1 MKATPVKISNLI
13 VLLFAV
19 IFQLSCSKDTDL
31 LADYII
37 ADAHEAYFVANMAID
52 DYYVVAK
59 DSEVVLDVLSND
71 SYKDPDKVK
80 IVNVSQP
87 QNGTVVVNE
96 DKTIT
101 YIPNKVDPPSDG
113 ADTAMESTA
122 TAESEPPQKNE
133 TPEENDGTEEKYAPE
148 EESTTESFSY
158 TAETLNDNQTT
169 ETTEAKVNIS
179 TASESNTTPYG
190 VDYYVTTKGTV
201 YNDGRTEATAWSIE
215 RAFQTAKA
223 GDVVAIKA
231 GNYGNRSLVVG
242 NAGTKDNPIRFIGY
256 TDTPGD
262 LVSDKASTFVYGN
275 QLDSRKMPLLRG
287 FLQPNKMAIEVR
299 KNNVEIHNFQIRAMN
314 LVSLL
319 EEIMQIAQEYRYL
332 RVGAAN
338 RKYRIGER
346 NNYLWE

>member
-1 MKATPVKISNLI
+1 M
-13 VLLFAV
+13 VLLFAI
-19 IFQLSCSKDTDL
+19 IFQFSCSKDIDL
-31 LADYII
+31 LADYVI
-37 ADAHEAYFVANMAID
+37 ADAQEAYFVANLAID

-113 ADTAMESTA
+113 ADTPMESTN
-122 TAESEPPQKNE
+122 TAQSEAPQKNE

-179 TASESNTTPYG
+179 TESESNTTSYG

-262 LVSDKASTFVYGN
+262 LVSNQGPTFTYGDEVDST
-275 QLDSRKMPLLRG
+275 KMPLLESKPI
-287 FLQPNKMAIEVR
+287 FKNTAITTFKSHVLIE
-299 KNNVEIHNFQIRAMN
+299 NFQITGYQKAV
-314 LVSLL
+314 LVHSS
-319 EEIMQIAQEYRYL
+319 
-332 RVGAAN
+332 
-338 RKYRIGER
+338 IGR
-346 NNYLWE
+346 F